1 MRLSKPI
8 MFEDRTEAGR
18 VLADKLAAY
27 TGRADVVVLALPRG
41 GVPVGFE
48 VARSLGVPLDA
59 CSVRKLGVPGH
70 EELAM
75 GAIAG
80 HDTRVVNQA
89 VVEQLGIPESVIDA
103 VAAAEQQEL
112 ERREGAYRDQLPR
125 PEVRGKTVI
134 LVDDGLATGATMRAA
149 VAAIRQQEPAR
160 VVVAVPVGT
169 ESVCQELERDADQV
183 VCASTEPLVA
193 VGQAYRDF
201 EQTTDEEV
209 RDLLHAAGAAGAA
222 GDEPPAAGPTGV
234 GPGTRVGTA
243 GTGTTTA
250 PADTGDLDGAPKHV
264 TDHQADAQAPR
275 SRP

>member
-8 MFEDRTEAGR
+8 MFADRTQAGR

-48 VARSLGVPLDA
+48 VARSLGVPLDV

-80 HDTRVVNQA
+80 HGTRVVNQA

-125 PEVRGKTVI
+125 PQVRGKVVI
-134 LVDDGLATGATMRAA
+134 LVDDGLATGSSMRAA
-149 VAAIRQQEPAR
+149 VR
-160 VVVAVPVGT
+160 
-169 ESVCQELERDADQV
+169 S
-183 VCASTEPLVA
+183 
-193 VGQAYRDF
+193 
-201 EQTTDEEV
+201 
-209 RDLLHAAGAAGAA
+209 
-222 GDEPPAAGPTGV
+222 PAARRRRASRS
-234 GPGTRVGTA
+234 RVATNWSSGSRYR
-243 GTGTTTA
+243 
-250 PADTGDLDGAPKHV
+250 
-264 TDHQADAQAPR
+264 APR
-275 SRP
+275 AASRSPPSVDILAVAPSGSTRPLTPGWIADRSP